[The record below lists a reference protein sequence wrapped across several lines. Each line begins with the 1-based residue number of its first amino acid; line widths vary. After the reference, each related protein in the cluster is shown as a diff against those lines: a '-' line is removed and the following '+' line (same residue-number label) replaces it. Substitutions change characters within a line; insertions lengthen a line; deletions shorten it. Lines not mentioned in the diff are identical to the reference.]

1 MVHYLWNIYLEKLS
15 RKFNKISWWTL
26 SVGDP
31 ESFHNSPYVK
41 SYYLNLNFSQVRQ
54 SALFKSKKKK
64 IFLNK
69 GVRHLKIAWHNKW
82 QNKILKKKKEK
93 RKIRTNHTTVIAI
106 FYLLLFYMEEFLSF
120 WKNIWKLLKLLSI
133 DQVF

>member
-15 RKFNKISWWTL
+15 SKFNKISWWTL

-31 ESFHNSPYVK
+31 QSFHNSPYVK

-64 IFLNK
+64 NFLNK
-69 GVRHLKIAWHNKW
+69 SVRHLKIAWHNKW

-93 RKIRTNHTTVIAI
+93 IKIRTNHTTVIAI